1 MVTHFCAT
9 INLLID
15 ILPVCEIQFC
25 LVIMDRI
32 MEVFMNTEKFNDLFT
47 FCMGIALAIF
57 GIIGAAGGISFI
69 EPSRTWFI
77 FLMAAG
83 MLVWSILSMRGR
95 KQREA
100 KMAAA
105 EAQMMQQVS
114 GGAEDA
120 AEEAGEAADT
130 AVEAAEGAADE
141 AAETAEDTAAEAAE
155 APAETAEAAED
166 AVEEAASEAGLP
178 LEETEASEADR
189 TE

>member
-57 GIIGAAGGISFI
+57 GIIGAVGAISFI

-120 AEEAGEAADT
+120 ADVAA
-130 AVEAAEGAADE
+130 EAAEDAAG
-141 AAETAEDTAAEAAE
+141 EAAE

-166 AVEEAASEAGLP
+166 AVEEAASEADLP
-178 LEETEASEADR
+178 LEEAEASEADR
-189 TE
+189 AE